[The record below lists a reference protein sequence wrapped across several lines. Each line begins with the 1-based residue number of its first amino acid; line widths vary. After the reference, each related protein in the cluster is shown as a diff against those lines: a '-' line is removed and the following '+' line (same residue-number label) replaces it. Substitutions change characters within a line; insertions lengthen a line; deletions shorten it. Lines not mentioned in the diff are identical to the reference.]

1 MKHMRKLASLLL
13 ALVMVFA
20 LATTAFADGTDSEN
34 PSETPS
40 GTPTDTPST
49 TATYTL
55 TITDTK
61 AGHTYAVYQIFTG
74 DISGTSPN
82 YVLSNVKYG
91 KNYGTEGASVSD
103 ATLKAITD
111 ADAFAK
117 GYTPSGNA
125 FKTVSSANGSTEI
138 SGLPSGYYF
147 VMDSTPVTGQ
157 DAATKYILQV
167 VGDTSI
173 KVKSSVPT
181 VEKKVKENDK
191 TVTDNTDTR
200 IPSYTLD
207 TGYND
212 VADYNMGDK
221 VPFQLIGT
229 LPADLADYDTYK
241 YYFIDTLSS
250 GLKYNGDAVV
260 SIMNGNVK
268 TPVPAGTFAIEYS
281 GTSLTIKC
289 EDVTAIDVN
298 GVKVTK
304 DSYIV
309 VDYTATLTTGAVVG
323 LPGNPNE
330 VYLEFSNNPNKGGEG
345 DMGETPKDKVIV
357 FTYELDVTKIDGAD
371 KDKDAAE
378 QTKLANAEFKLQN
391 SANKWAVVGTDN
403 KVTGWVENEND
414 ATVLKTGDNGLIKI
428 IGLDDGTYTLKETK
442 APAGYNLPAQ
452 GFTVEIKAAT
462 ANNQTWNDFAPDKA
476 LTNLV
481 VKVDNVEGTA
491 NNNATENKHG
501 IASITIQ
508 NNKGATLPE
517 TGGIGTTIFYVLG
530 SALVIGAAVLLV
542 TKKRMS
548 AEV

>member
-167 VGDTSI
+167 VGNTSVA
-173 KVKSSVPT
+173 VKSSVPT
-181 VEKKVKENDK
+181 VEKKVKENVK
-191 TVTDNTDTR
+191 TVEGNTDTR

-212 VADYNMGDK
+212 VADYNMGDD
-221 VPFQLIGT
+221 VPFLLIGT
-229 LPADLADYDTYK
+229 LPDNYADYTIYQ
-241 YYFIDTLSS
+241 YIFHDTLSAGLTYNNDAKVYVVNGSSKTEVTESFDTTGSLEVKCTNLKAIS
-250 GLKYNGDAVV
+250 GV
-260 SIMNGNVK
+260 SI
-268 TPVPAGTFAIEYS
+268 
-281 GTSLTIKC
+281 
-289 EDVTAIDVN
+289 
-298 GVKVTK
+298 TK

-309 VDYTATLTTGAVVG
+309 VEYTAKLNSNAVVG
-323 LPGNPNE
+323 LNGNPNK
-330 VYLEFSNNPNKGGEG
+330 VYLEFSNNHNQEHS
-345 DMGETPKDKVIV
+345 GETGTTPEDEVIV
-357 FTYELDVTKIDGAD
+357 FTYKLDVTKVDGTD
-371 KDKDAAE
+371 N
-378 QTKLANAEFKLQN
+378 TKTLEGAEFKLKN
-391 SANKWAVVGTDN
+391 SAGKWATVTDG
-403 KVTGWVENEND
+403 KVTGWAEAEADGTTLISD
-414 ATVLKTGDNGLIKI
+414 ANGLFSVT
-428 IGLDDGTYTLKETK
+428 GLDAGIYFLKETK
-442 APAGYNLPAQ
+442 APTGYNLLANE
-452 GFTVEIKAAT
+452 TKLEVIATT
-462 ANNQTWNDFAPDKA
+462 ANNQTWAGQANTA
-476 LTNLV
+476 LTALE
-481 VKVDNVEGTA
+481 VKVNDSTTATPGNLTDGSVSMNVE
-491 NNNATENKHG
+491 NNAG
-501 IASITIQ
+501 II
-508 NNKGATLPE
+508 LPS
-517 TGGIGTTIFYVLG
+517 TGGIGTTIFYVVG
-530 SALVIGAAVLLV
+530 SALVIGAAVLLD
-542 TKKRMS
+542 TKKRKS
-548 AEV
+548 AEG